1 MSKTASDNTAFI
13 VASIRSMADAEAGEL
28 LSGAERDAR
37 ALLAAGKKAVR
48 EKLAPGEARHARELL
63 FRENKA
69 SAAPAEAY
77 RYEMAKAREA
87 AMAVVFEK
95 AAAGIAA
102 FAASDAYEAFLHAS
116 AKKIVGLIGKQAV
129 EIARK
134 KEDARFDGLLK
145 GFFEDASFTDAA
157 DIAYG
162 GIRVKVPGDFTVY
175 DDTLDAR
182 FAAEKAAFP
191 EKSGIGR
198 IGEAREGGEV
208 E

>member
-48 EKLAPGEARHARELL
+48 ERLAPGEARHARELL

-69 SAAPAEAY
+69 LAAPEESY
-77 RYEMAKAREA
+77 RFEMARAREEA
-87 AMAVVFEK
+87 LAVVFEK

-102 FAASDAYEAFLHAS
+102 FAASDAYEAFLYAS
-116 AKKIVGLIGKQAV
+116 AKKIAGLIGKQSV

-134 KEDARFDGLLK
+134 REDARFDGLLK
-145 GFFEDASFTDAA
+145 TFFEDASFADAA
-157 DIAYG
+157 DIVYG

-191 EKSGIGR
+191 EKSGIGAL
-198 IGEAREGGEV
+198 GKAQEGGEA